1 MNIEFDELKLMLV
14 KAPLA
19 PNESFPLGASPLEI
33 EEVETMIHC
42 RLPTDLKSWL
52 AVANAV
58 CVGGGGFVG
67 VNAKRKSL
75 DLCAIFDNY
84 PSWKENSWFPVAS
97 DGSGNYYVL
106 VANGIEKGVAFIDV
120 AEDSETLTYRVASNL
135 QVFVSRFIEKESGDS
150 RWPFDKLDL
159 LKRDPAVATSNI
171 APLPW
176 E

>member
-1 MNIEFDELKLMLV
+1 MNIEFDELKLMLID
-14 KAPLA
+14 APLA
-19 PNESFPLGASPLEI
+19 PDELLRSGALPSEI
-33 EEVETMIHC
+33 EEAETMIHR
-42 RLPTDLKSWL
+42 RLPNDLKSWL
-52 AVANAV
+52 AVVNVV

-75 DLCAIFDNY
+75 DLCCIFKNY
-84 PSWKENSWFPVAS
+84 PSWKENGWFPIAS

-106 VANGIEKGVAFIDV
+106 VDIGSEKGVAFIDV

-135 QVFVSRFIEKESGDS
+135 RIFISRFIEKESGDS
-150 RWPFDKLDL
+150 RWPFDKLDTL
-159 LKRDPAVATSNI
+159 NRDPAVETSNI